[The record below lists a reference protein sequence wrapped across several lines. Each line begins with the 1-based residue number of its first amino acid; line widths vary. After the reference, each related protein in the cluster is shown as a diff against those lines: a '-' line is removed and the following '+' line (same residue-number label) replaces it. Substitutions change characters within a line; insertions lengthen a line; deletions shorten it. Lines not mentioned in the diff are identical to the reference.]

1 MGEGGRLEEWRRRL
15 EGFVPGEMSVREWC
29 QREGVSE
36 YQYHYWRRRV
46 AADVSRQDGGWLCV
60 DVVQTA
66 ASPSGGIRVH
76 VAGATIEVQAGF
88 DPAMLRAVV
97 RALQAPSC

>member
-1 MGEGGRLEEWRRRL
+1 MSEGGRLEEWRRRL
-15 EGFVPGEMSVREWC
+15 EGFVPGEMSVRQWC
-29 QREGVSE
+29 QRQGVSE

-46 AADVSRQDGGWLCV
+46 AADPRDGGWLCV
-60 DVVQTA
+60 DVVQA
-66 ASPSGGIRVH
+66 PASGSGGGSVH
-76 VAGATIEVQAGF
+76 VAGATIQVQAGF

>member
-1 MGEGGRLEEWRRRL
+1 MSGGGRLEEWRRRL
-15 EGFVPGEMSVREWC
+15 DGCVPGELSVREWC
-29 QREGVSE
+29 RRQGVSE

-46 AADVSRQDGGWLCV
+46 AASPRDGGWLCV
-60 DVVQTA
+60 DVVQTP
-66 ASPSGGIRVH
+66 ASVSGGVSVH
-76 VAGATIEVQAGF
+76 VAGASIQVQAGF

>member
-1 MGEGGRLEEWRRRL
+1 MSEGGRLEEWRRRL
-15 EGFVPGEMSVREWC
+15 ESFVPGETRVREWC

-36 YQYHYWRRRV
+36 YQLHYWRRRV
-46 AADVSRQDGGWLCV
+46 AANPREGGWLCV
-60 DVVQTA
+60 DVVPAPA
-66 ASPSGGIRVH
+66 AMSGGGVSVH
-76 VAGATIEVQAGF
+76 VGGASIQVQSGF